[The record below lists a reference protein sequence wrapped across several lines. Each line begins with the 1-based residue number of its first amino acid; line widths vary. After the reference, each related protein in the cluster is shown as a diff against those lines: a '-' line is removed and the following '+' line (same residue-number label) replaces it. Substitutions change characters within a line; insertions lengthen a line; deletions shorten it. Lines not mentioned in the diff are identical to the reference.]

1 MYHYR
6 DSDNLEIDAIVARDD
21 GAWLAV
27 EVKLGHRSDT
37 VDRAATSLLRLRD
50 KVAAPRRGDLAGLVV
65 LTALGPAYRRADG
78 VHVVPI
84 TALGP

>member
-1 MYHYR
+1 M
-6 DSDNLEIDAIVARDD
+6 DAIVARDD

-27 EVKLGHRSDT
+27 EVKLGHRPAT
-37 VDRAATSLLRLRD
+37 VDAAAGSLLRLRD
-50 KVAAPRRGDLAGLVV
+50 KVAASRRADLAGLVV
-65 LTALGPAYRRADG
+65 VTALGPAYRRPDG